1 MIKHIVSIAVL
12 GAALIGATGCNSGGG
27 FQKYK
32 GIEYK
37 IVKEGKGRKA
47 KIGDAI
53 EFHLFAKMDTMVLAD
68 TRKQQNGQAVTIPV
82 EEPRNIGE
90 FQAAFTKLG
99 AGDSAVIEISTDTLL
114 KANPIP
120 PGQQAPPWLKSGK
133 KIQVT
138 IAVVS
143 VKTKEEYQKDMQ
155 AKQAEMQAKQEEMR
169 KEMEQKAAAQLPID
183 DKILQEYFTK
193 NNIKPTKT
201 ASGLYYTVQKPGG
214 GAAIAA
220 GQVVGV
226 KYTGKT
232 LDGKAFDSNVDT
244 SIGHHGTDLLTF
256 PVGQHQMIP
265 GFDEGVQLLK
275 KGSKATFYLP
285 SPLGYGEQG
294 PPNIGANAILVFDVE
309 VVDVKSAPKQ
319 DGPSAGAPPPPPTK

>member
-1 MIKHIVSIAVL
+1 MIKQIVSIAVL
-12 GAALIGATGCNSGGG
+12 GAALISATGCNSGGG

-68 TRKQQNGQAVTIPV
+68 TRKQQNGEAVTIPV
-82 EEPRNIGE
+82 EEPRGIGE

-120 PGQQAPPWLKSGK
+120 PGQQAPPWLKPGK
-133 KIQVT
+133 KINVT

-143 VKTKEEYQKDMQ
+143 VKTKEEYEKYQQDKQAEAQ
-155 AKQAEMQAKQEEMR
+155 AKQMEMQ
-169 KEMEQKAAAQLPID
+169 KEMEKRAAAQLPID
-183 DKILQEYFTK
+183 DKILQEYFAK
-193 NNIKPTKT
+193 NNITPTKT
-201 ASGLYYTVQKPGG
+201 ASGVYYTIQKPGAG
-214 GAAIAA
+214 PAITS
-220 GQVVGV
+220 GKTVSVM
-226 KYTGKT
+226 YTGKT
-232 LDGKAFDSNVDT
+232 LDGKAFDSNIDT
-244 SIGHHGTDLLTF
+244 NIGHHGTAPLTF
-256 PVGQHQMIP
+256 PVGQRQMIP

-275 KGSKATFYLP
+275 KGSKATLYLP

-294 PPNIGANAILVFDVE
+294 PPNIGANAILVFEVE
-309 VVDVKSAPKQ
+309 VVDVKDAPKQ
-319 DGPSAGAPPPPPTK
+319 DAPSTTPPPPPTR